1 MRHQVRK
8 NNLNMERSRKKL
20 MLNNMVTSLI
30 LNDKIK
36 TTQARAKALQPL
48 VEKIIN
54 DAKKPNKVLAI
65 RKATASL
72 QSEVASK
79 KLMTELVQRYQGR
92 PSGYTRI
99 TRIGHRAGDAA
110 PMVQIELIA

>member
-1 MRHQVRK
+1 MP
-8 NNLNMERSRKKL
+8 RSRKKL

-30 LNDKIK
+30 LNEKLK
-36 TTQARAKALQPL
+36 TTRAKAKVLQPL

-54 DAKKPNKVLAI
+54 DAKKTNKVTAI
-65 RKATASL
+65 RKVNQSL
-72 QSEVASK
+72 QSDIAAK
-79 KLMTELVQRYQGR
+79 KLMDELTKKYQDR

-99 TRIGHRAGDAA
+99 VKLGHRAGDAA

>member
-1 MRHQVRK
+1 
-8 NNLNMERSRKKL
+8 MERSRKKL
-20 MLNNMVTSLI
+20 MLTNMVTSLI

-36 TTQARAKALQPL
+36 TTRARAKALQPL

-54 DAKKPNKVLAI
+54 DAKKPNKVMAI
-65 RKATASL
+65 RNASATL
-72 QSEVASK
+72 HSEVASK
-79 KLMTELVQRYQGR
+79 KLIEELVKRYQGR

-99 TRIGHRAGDAA
+99 VKLGHRAGDAA

>member
-1 MRHQVRK
+1 
-8 NNLNMERSRKKL
+8 MERSRKKL

-30 LNDKIK
+30 FNDKIK
-36 TTQARAKALQPL
+36 TTRARAKALQPL

-54 DAKKPNKVLAI
+54 NAKKPNKVLAI
-65 RKATASL
+65 RKVSAEL

-79 KLMTELVQRYQGR
+79 KLMTELVKKYQGR

-99 TRIGHRAGDAA
+99 TKLGHRAGDAA
-110 PMVQIELIA
+110 PLVQIELV